1 VEREVVMT
9 GVGGQGIQLI
19 AKLLAQA
26 AMREGR
32 QVMMFGIFMG
42 TIRGGSSESTVVIA
56 DREIVAPP
64 IIPTTWAVV
73 AMHPAG
79 LPALEKKARPG
90 GVLLLNA
97 SLVGDPS
104 GWDGVRRIAVPATE
118 LAKAMGQVMGA
129 SMVALGAFVGATG
142 IVSVASLDA
151 ALGEV
156 LPPHRRKLVDTNR
169 LCIARGAEWAAV
181 HAGGAGAL
189 PAWA

>member
-1 VEREVVMT
+1 VEREVIMT

-26 AMREGR
+26 GMREGR
-32 QVMMFGIFMG
+32 QVMMFGLFMG

-64 IIPTTWAVV
+64 IIPTTWAVL

-79 LPALEKKARPG
+79 LPALQKKTRPG
-90 GVLLLNA
+90 GVLLVNS
-97 SLVGDPS
+97 SLVPEPPA
-104 GWDGVRRIAVPATE
+104 WEGVRGIAVPATE

-151 ALGEV
+151 ALGDV

-169 LCIARGAEWAAV
+169 LCIARGAAYVAADAASPAV
-181 HAGGAGAL
+181 